1 MSNGRVLQYA
11 LSLDD
16 GDETLLRVVRF
27 EVEEALCEGSRGWV
41 EVETT
46 EVIDAASLPGK
57 RYRLRILQGDG
68 RPARC
73 FHGLVYAA
81 TSEAFQ
87 PEHFRLRFE
96 VGSRLHLLE
105 LGQEVRLHQ
114 EQSVPDVVKA
124 VLEEAGISE
133 DSQSWTLA
141 ESPPVRP
148 AVTQYNEC
156 DHTFVRRLLAE
167 EGIVFA
173 VRNDDE
179 GESLAFFDGPDG
191 LVPLAG
197 EGALRV
203 RTQTHTDE
211 DTVLSLSER
220 HAAGSDAVMVRDHD
234 PKQPTVDL
242 SHREE
247 APESRGREVYLHPGG
262 FDAMGHARRRAKRV
276 LEQHR
281 SRAVAREG
289 TSDCPQLEPGRTF
302 VMDGHPRM
310 ELNGEQVVL
319 SVVHRGGLETR
330 ESGASEETYENTFR
344 AVPGQSPFFRPEA
357 PAERAAPGVEVAF
370 VTGAAGQELHGS
382 ERGEVRV
389 RFPWDRSGLTDDRSS
404 PWLRVGQL
412 ALGGSMIIP
421 RVGFE
426 VMVDHELGD
435 RDRPLVVGHLYN
447 GEAMPPYA
455 LPDHA
460 TRSSIQ
466 TATTGGGPG
475 ANELRFEDA
484 AGSEEIFFNAS
495 HDLTVSVEH
504 DANLKVLVDEA
515 TEVGGNRT
523 FSVGANH
530 TLQVTRHRSLKV
542 GANQRV
548 NVDADLSD
556 GVGGDSAVQVGATR
570 KLTVGGDLTENTQ
583 GPLERTV
590 GGLQA
595 VTGLAGYER
604 KVVGSSKTKVG
615 AAWLETTADSRM
627 STCGAARVETVG
639 ALKMVKARTVAVSCG
654 AAYALTAA
662 AEKVKVGGNRVDKA
676 EVALAITASGG
687 LSVQAENINITGE
700 TKVVLKVGG
709 STVEVTPSG
718 VKIKSP
724 EIQFKGVKEFSSLST
739 HKSN

>member
-11 LSLDD
+11 LSIDD
-16 GDETLLRVVRF
+16 KEETLLRVVRF
-27 EVEEALCEGSRGWV
+27 ELEEALSEGSHGWV
-41 EVETT
+41 EAETT
-46 EVIDAASLPGK
+46 EVVEASSLPGK
-57 RYRLRILQGDG
+57 PYRLRILQGDG
-68 RPARC
+68 RPDRC
-73 FHGLVYAA
+73 FHGLVYGA
-81 TSEAFQ
+81 SLEAFQ
-87 PEHFRLRFE
+87 PEHFRLRLE

-105 LGQEVRLHQ
+105 LGQEVRLYQ
-114 EQSVPDVVKA
+114 QKSVPDVVKA

-141 ESPPVRP
+141 ESPPARP

-156 DHTFVRRLLAE
+156 DHAFLRRLLAE

-173 VRNDDE
+173 VRNDEDKE
-179 GESLAFFDGPDG
+179 TLAFFDGPDG
-191 LVPLAG
+191 LTPLAG
-197 EGALRV
+197 EGVLLV
-203 RTQTHTDE
+203 RTQTRTDE
-211 DTVLSLSER
+211 DTVLSLCER
-220 HAAGSDAVMVRDHD
+220 HAAGPDAVMVRDHD
-234 PKQPTVDL
+234 PKQPSVDL

-247 APESRGREVYLHPGG
+247 APEARGREVYLHPGG
-262 FDAMGHARRRAKRV
+262 FDAMGHAKRRAKRI
-276 LEQHR
+276 LERHQ
-281 SRAVAREG
+281 SRGVVREG

-302 VMDGHPRM
+302 EMDGHSRV
-310 ELNGEQVVL
+310 ELNGSQVVL
-319 SVVHRGGLETR
+319 AVIHRGGLAAR
-330 ESGASEETYENTFR
+330 ESGVPEETYENSFR
-344 AVPGQSPFFRPEA
+344 ATPQQRPFFRPEA
-357 PAERAAPGVEVAF
+357 PPERSAPGVEVAF
-370 VTGAAGQELHGS
+370 VTGASGQELHGS

-447 GEAMPPYA
+447 GEAPPPYA

-460 TRSSIQ
+460 TLSSIQ

-504 DANLKVLVDEA
+504 DANLKVLVDED
-515 TEVGGNRT
+515 TEVGANRT

-548 NVDADLSD
+548 NVEADLSD
-556 GVGGDSAVQVGATR
+556 AVGGASAVRVGATR

-583 GPLERTV
+583 GALERTV

-604 KVVGSSKTKVG
+604 KVVGASKTKVG
-615 AAWLETTADSRM
+615 AAWLEATADSRM
-627 STCGAARVETVG
+627 STCGTARVETVG

-654 AAYALTAA
+654 AAYSLSAA
-662 AEKVKVGGNRVDKA
+662 SEKVKVGGNRVDKA
-676 EVALAITASGG
+676 EIALAITAGGG

-700 TKVVLKVGG
+700 SKVVLKVGG

-718 VKIKSP
+718 VKIKSSK
-724 EIQFKGVKEFSSLST
+724 IQLKGVKKLGST
-739 HKSN
+739 TSHKSN